1 MAMTRESRVALI
13 TGVTGQDGAHL
24 ASHLLRDGYTV
35 YGGFR
40 RGSSNKTWRLD
51 YLGIT
56 RKVKLVEF
64 QLSEPLCF
72 IELLRDIQPDEIYC
86 LAGESFVADSFRYPG
101 VAVETNT
108 HGTVNML
115 EAIRLMSP
123 HARSFFASSSE
134 IFGNCDADEL
144 KTERSHCRPT
154 NPYGISKL
162 AGQHFV
168 DVYRQRHGVYACSGI
183 LFNHEGPLRGR
194 EYVTRKIT
202 FNLAR
207 LREVGGSSFELGNLD
222 SGRDWGAA
230 ADYVEAMRAML
241 GMTTPE
247 DLVIASGQLT
257 TVRDFLAMAARAA
270 GFDPEF
276 TGEGLD
282 ETCIDRKSGRT
293 LVSVSPRY
301 FRPLDTPPLRGDSG
315 RIEAAT
321 SWRRGIAIDAMI
333 SQMVESDIDRW
344 KRGITNV

>member
-1 MAMTRESRVALI
+1 MSTKPRVALI

-72 IELLRDIQPDEIYC
+72 IELLRDIQPDDIYC

-115 EAIRLMSP
+115 EAIRLMAP
-123 HARSFFASSSE
+123 GARSFFASSSE
-134 IFGNCDADEL
+134 IFGRSEDEDL
-144 KTERSHCRPT
+144 RSETSHCRPS

-162 AGQHFV
+162 ASQHFV
-168 DVYRQRHGVYACSGI
+168 DVYRQRHGVFACSGI

-207 LREVGGSSFELGNLD
+207 LREVGGVAFELGNLD
-222 SGRDWGAA
+222 SARDWGAA

-241 GMTTPE
+241 GMSTPA

-257 TVRDFLAMAARAA
+257 SVREFLRLAACAA
-270 GFDPEF
+270 GFDPVF
-276 TGEGLD
+276 EGAGLA
-282 ETCIDRKSGRT
+282 ETCIDRLTGMPLAT
-293 LVSVSPRY
+293 VSSRY
-301 FRPLDTPPLRGDSG
+301 FRPLDTPPLRGDTR

-321 SWRRGIAIDAMI
+321 PWRRTTSVETMI
-333 SQMVESDIDRW
+333 TRMVESDIDRW